1 MIKISLDEAY
11 VFDLLSILDLKRT
24 KSTKKEDNKKHI
36 ENYNTLY
43 GEISEQITDIK
54 MYQIIKSKE
63 YKSLV
68 EINTKVFDLVD
79 LGKEKDGLAKTT
91 ALANYDRFILK
102 NKLQKKFFKN
112 PLKEVKIGYDK
123 V

>member
-11 VFDLLSILDLKRT
+11 VFDLLSILDLKKA
-24 KSTKKEDNKKHI
+24 KSIGKEDNQKHI
-36 ENYNTLY
+36 ENYNILHD
-43 GEISEQITDIK
+43 EISEQITDLK
-54 MYQIIKSKE
+54 MHQIIKSQE
-63 YKSLV
+63 YRDLV
-68 EINTKVFDLVD
+68 DINTKVFDLVD
-79 LGKEKDGLAKTT
+79 LGKEQEGLARTT
-91 ALANYDRFILK
+91 AMANYDRFILK

>member
-11 VFDLLSILDLKRT
+11 VFDLLSILDLKKA
-24 KSTKKEDNKKHI
+24 KSIGKEDNQKHI
-36 ENYNTLY
+36 ENYNILHD
-43 GEISEQITDIK
+43 EISEEITDLK
-54 MYQIIKSKE
+54 MHQIIKSQE
-63 YKSLV
+63 YRDLV
-68 EINTKVFDLVD
+68 DINTKVFDLVD
-79 LGKEKDGLAKTT
+79 LGKEQEGLARTT
-91 ALANYDRFILK
+91 AMANYDRFILK

>member
-24 KSTKKEDNKKHI
+24 KSLGKEDNQKHI
-36 ENYNTLY
+36 ENYNTLHD
-43 GEISEQITDIK
+43 EISDQITDIK
-54 MYQIIKSKE
+54 MLEIINSEE
-63 YKSLV
+63 YKDLV
-68 EINTKVFDLVD
+68 DINSKVFDLVD
-79 LGKEKDGLAKTT
+79 LGKDQEGLAKTT
-91 ALANYDRFILK
+91 AMANYDRFILK

-112 PLKEVKIGYDK
+112 PLKEAKIGYDK